1 LCHDCVRGI
10 ERLKTIPVNSILHH
24 VLDVDKGQLPLQKSS
39 PNTSHSVASLV
50 LIVSVSRHSS
60 SGLLLMHSLLMI
72 DPVLAAVILDLMER
86 RGNSMKET
94 ADDISTTIDVDR
106 STRCDL
112 RADNRQN
119 ERAPRKIAGVI
130 IRIGRRTRHIVRT
143 AVA

>member
-1 LCHDCVRGI
+1 
-10 ERLKTIPVNSILHH
+10 
-24 VLDVDKGQLPLQKSS
+24 
-39 PNTSHSVASLV
+39 
-50 LIVSVSRHSS
+50 
-60 SGLLLMHSLLMI
+60 MHSLLMI

-119 ERAPRKIAGVI
+119 ERAPRKIARVI